1 MKRLFH
7 YIGMLVGTALLLTG
21 CQTDA
26 DMTTMRRQGDCVLTA
41 TATEADIT
49 LENYQ
54 TPVLQLVWTMPEWY
68 SNNQDR
74 KAVGQLTKS
83 IIQVATDETFDT
95 YVEVET
101 NGLSKTFTAG
111 NLNALTKSLKLK
123 VGQKATLYFRI
134 QCLAGGNI
142 DVYSNPCSISITPI
156 YIEMK
161 QMEVL
166 DKDKMNIIGHLSS
179 PEENGIYTGYM
190 KASAW
195 LNCWFQESDGNI
207 WGNEPQ
213 DGHAFQLSNDAT
225 AWNCWFADAKGVSN
239 HWFVQVDVNK
249 KEWTATNIF
258 QLKVNDIELDFNTE
272 NGQWQ
277 KVIDLTGVSELTFT
291 ATAKQFDKET
301 TDVPETD
308 RKINVNFGA
317 EDGKLIR
324 NGSSKVVVSG
334 SGNHTIKVNI
344 DDKGN
349 YIYTI
354 EEGITIPVEEVFPLP
369 AELKVY
375 NQEKTTVL
383 TTLTHK
389 ADGLYEGDMNVTDGW
404 MSFWIVDEENNITY
418 GCPPDNARANE
429 ISKAD
434 DHWNFWI
441 PSETTGVYKI
451 EANLKTKKWTATWTA
466 DLPNPG
472 PTQPTKLELYGDPN
486 WNTPTATLVKT
497 SDGIY
502 EAEVIISADGNFKVV
517 EGSTWYGCDPSDNS
531 KLSSA
536 EGNWNIWLTAGTY
549 NFRVD
554 WNNMTW
560 SATPK

>member
-26 DMTTMRRQGDCVLTA
+26 DMTTMSRQGDCVLTA

-68 SNNQDR
+68 SNDQDR

-83 IIQVATDETFDT
+83 IIQVATDETFGT

-111 NLNALTKSLKLK
+111 NLNALAKSLKLE

-142 DVYSNPCSISITPI
+142 DVYSNTCSISITPI

-213 DGHAFQLSNDAT
+213 NGHAFQLSNDAT

-277 KVIDLTGVSELTFT
+277 KVIDLTDVSELTFT

-301 TDVPETD
+301 TDVPESD
-308 RKINVNFGA
+308 REINVNFGA

-324 NGSSKVVVSG
+324 NGSSKVAVSG
-334 SGNHTIKVNI
+334 SGDHTIKVNI
-344 DDKGN
+344 DDEGN

-369 AELKVY
+369 AELKIY
-375 NQEKTTVL
+375 DKDKTTVL

-389 ADGLYEGDMNVTDGW
+389 ADGLYEGNLNVTTGW
-404 MSFWIVDEENNITY
+404 MNFWIVDEENNITY
-418 GCPPDNARANE
+418 GYPQDDTRADE
-429 ISKAD
+429 ISKSD
-434 DHWNFWI
+434 KIWNFWI
-441 PSETTGVYKI
+441 PSGTTGVYKI

-502 EAEVIISADGNFKVV
+502 EAEVTISADGNFKVV